1 MDFFGRREGRV
12 GFCRQELTDL
22 HQHIPLVDL
31 LIQTHQPP
39 GACLKNSICPDE
51 ETYVRFKNRQFIF
64 QQQSDG
70 PRLLFAL
77 HPQRNIISIFSRKK
91 KEKERGGGLCSPC
104 PGGWYICSGS
114 DPATPCHMQ
123 NNQFREELCISR
135 FRTGPLITY

>member
-1 MDFFGRREGRV
+1 M

-91 KEKERGGGLCSPC
+91 KEKERGEVCALPVLGGGTSVQALILRHLVTCRTTNFGRSC
-104 PGGWYICSGS
+104 VSVDSGLV
-114 DPATPCHMQ
+114 P
-123 NNQFREELCISR
+123 
-135 FRTGPLITY
+135 